1 MTELYVE
8 GVVTHSLR
16 AGRTGTSARWL
27 SPGRPRPGADGALG
41 RNARIAL
48 GEGAYR
54 APLSYHNGM
63 AMTLRLPPEIEDQ
76 LKQVAEIEHRSVQ
89 QTVLVAIEEYLSM
102 RETAEILAD
111 PAALRGLAEAR
122 ESEQAGDVVYGV
134 EAARALLAE
143 RKR

>member
-1 MTELYVE
+1 
-8 GVVTHSLR
+8 
-16 AGRTGTSARWL
+16 
-27 SPGRPRPGADGALG
+27 
-41 RNARIAL
+41 
-48 GEGAYR
+48 
-54 APLSYHNGM
+54 M

-76 LKQVAEIEHRSVQ
+76 LKQVAEAERRSLQ
-89 QTVLVAIEEYLSM
+89 QTVLVAVEEYLSM

-122 ESEQAGDVVYGV
+122 EAEQAGDVVYGT